1 MCVGGVYSV
10 FFEQYR
16 LSLLGGGGGG
26 LKISN
31 FNIFGV
37 SRKMTIFWGL
47 EIFWINFKG
56 HL

>member
-16 LSLLGGGGGG
+16 LSLLGGGGG